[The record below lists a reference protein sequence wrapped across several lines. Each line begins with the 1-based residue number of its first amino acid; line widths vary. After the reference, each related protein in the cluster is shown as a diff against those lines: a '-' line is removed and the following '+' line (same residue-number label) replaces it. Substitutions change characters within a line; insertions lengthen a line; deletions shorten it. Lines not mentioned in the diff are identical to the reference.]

1 MFLNLTSCWPH
12 ITYFIFI
19 NMRRSPETNVRQS
32 QFNEYLFLDSRYV
45 VSLIMGYPELEASDD
60 TSTFSGVTTNN
71 KRLV

>member
-1 MFLNLTSCWPH
+1 
-12 ITYFIFI
+12 
-19 NMRRSPETNVRQS
+19 MRRSPETNVRQS